1 MSLGNVMNRFYL
13 IMGIAFLVDIIIY
26 SLYPIFNNSALSI
39 GGLTTFYSYQ
49 IVLLVV
55 STILFLGVVL
65 AVKEK

>member
-1 MSLGNVMNRFYL
+1 
-13 IMGIAFLVDIIIY
+13 MGIAFLVDIIIY